1 MTHEVYL
8 THTFKKCLKILK
20 KKYRNIKNDIIGV
33 IRELETDCTVG
44 DPVPGWNREIWK
56 VRVASS
62 DIKKGK
68 RGGFRLIYFFRENDS
83 RIYLLTIYFKGD
95 QNDVAP
101 NEIDRLLKN
110 LSDELEAF

>member
-1 MTHEVYL
+1 M
-8 THTFKKCLKILK
+8 LKILK
-20 KKYRNIKNDIIGV
+20 KKYRNIKADIIGV
-33 IRELETDCTVG
+33 IRELESHSTVG

-95 QNDVAP
+95 KNDVAL
-101 NEIDRLLKN
+101 NEIDSLLKK
-110 LSDELEAF
+110 LSNELEMF